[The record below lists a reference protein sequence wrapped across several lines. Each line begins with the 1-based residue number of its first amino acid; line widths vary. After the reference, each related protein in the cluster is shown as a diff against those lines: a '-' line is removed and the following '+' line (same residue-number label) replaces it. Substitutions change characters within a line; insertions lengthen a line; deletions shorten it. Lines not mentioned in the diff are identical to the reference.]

1 MNYGQKYGS
10 LIKIKVE
17 NMREQHTA
25 LLDEPTMVPEQ
36 PAQSKE
42 KQPYGIVTVAMG
54 LVLKL
59 YLRASAQRKLSKV
72 VKR

>member
-36 PAQSKE
+36 PAQSK
-42 KQPYGIVTVAMG
+42 KNNHMV
-54 LVLKL
+54 
-59 YLRASAQRKLSKV
+59 S
-72 VKR
+72 